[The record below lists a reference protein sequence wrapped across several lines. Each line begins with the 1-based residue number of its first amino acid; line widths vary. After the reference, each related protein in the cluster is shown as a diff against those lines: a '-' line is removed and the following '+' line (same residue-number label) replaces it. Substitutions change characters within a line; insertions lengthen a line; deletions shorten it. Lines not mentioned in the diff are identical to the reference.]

1 MTEVYGR
8 HQFATTH
15 RAGFPGA
22 SVAYHP
28 RRDSACALAPVS
40 QQVLTWLLFWPLLSL
55 IARRAVYFDG
65 PARSAVTLQVGSATG
80 GGSHAA
86 LYVNLLFLFGF
97 VLVGYREVWAV
108 LKKNPL
114 ILAMLVLAVC
124 SVLWTVST
132 TITVNSCIEVGLCT
146 LFACYLSARLTAERL
161 MSLLIFIGS
170 IAAVLS
176 ILFALFLPAY
186 GIAGGANGEW
196 LGICSQKNELGVS
209 MAFLLT
215 PVFFT
220 SSYGRGRK
228 LIYSAL
234 LLFLIYKSQSRGAW
248 CDTAGMLLF
257 VGWLSLIRRLRAREL
272 APLLLIAATI
282 VAATLALG
290 LHYWPLIA
298 TSMGKDPSMTGRGPI
313 YLEVWRSIIK
323 RPVLGYGFGAFW
335 YGGNPEVKRIGI
347 AIHWTGIGYAESG
360 ILELALQI
368 GFLGVGLVVVMIG
381 KAAVRGIRL
390 LRTPQYSPRVGWFVT
405 VLFLAALTN
414 IDAGWFMTVD
424 TLDWV
429 LILISCIALNQEAHL
444 R

>member
-1 MTEVYGR
+1 L
-8 HQFATTH
+8 
-15 RAGFPGA
+15 
-22 SVAYHP
+22 
-28 RRDSACALAPVS
+28 ACAVPPVS
-40 QQVLTWLLFWPLLSL
+40 QQVLTWLLFWPLLTL
-55 IARRAVYFDG
+55 IARRSVYFDG
-65 PARSAVTLQVGSATG
+65 PARSTVALHIGSAAG
-80 GGSHAA
+80 EGSGSHYA
-86 LYVNLLFLFGF
+86 LYVKLLFLVGF
-97 VLVGYREVWAV
+97 VLAGYREVWAV
-108 LKKNPL
+108 LRRNPL
-114 ILAMLVLAVC
+114 ILAMLALAIC
-124 SVLWTVST
+124 SVLWTVSP
-132 TITVNSCIEVGLCT
+132 TITINSFIEVGLCT
-146 LFACYLSARLTAERL
+146 LFACYLSARLTAERF
-161 MSLLIFIGS
+161 MSLLIFVGS

-176 ILFALFLPAY
+176 ILFAIFLPAY
-186 GIAGGANGEW
+186 GIASGSNGEW

-220 SSYGRGRK
+220 NSYGRGRK
-228 LIYSAL
+228 LLYSAL

-257 VGWLSLIRRLRAREL
+257 VAWLSLIRRLRAREL
-272 APLLLIAATI
+272 APLLLIMATIAAAT
-282 VAATLALG
+282 AALG
-290 LHYWPLIA
+290 LHFWPLIA

-347 AIHWTGIGYAESG
+347 AIHWANIGYAESG
-360 ILELALQI
+360 VLELALQI
-368 GFLGVGLVVVMIG
+368 GFLGVSLVVLMIG
-381 KAAVRGIRL
+381 KAAVQGIRL

-429 LILISCIALNQEAHL
+429 LILISCIALKQEAHL
-444 R
+444 L